1 MEQEYN
7 SRLSV
12 QEASLKVYQE
22 SVTEITLVPK
32 DADTH

>member
-12 QEASLKVYQE
+12 QEASFEGLSGV
-22 SVTEITLVPK
+22 SLTNNISS
-32 DADTH
+32 